1 MRALA
6 LTLTALTLSLSAL
19 SLSAGSAQA
28 ANPPASAEALLGK
41 GGVWVISSV
50 DPDKVSAR
58 VQAAIDIPVSPEKV
72 WRTMT
77 DCKNSYR
84 LANLKSCKILQGD
97 MAKGW
102 DVREHVT
109 KGGLIPSMR
118 IVFRSDYTA
127 YTDIRFR
134 LVEGDLKVQQG
145 EWRLVSMKNGTAT
158 RLLYDNRLA
167 LNLAV
172 PQNLLADGLKK
183 STPKALTNLR
193 DLCVAQAKGG

>member
-1 MRALA
+1 MPIALLLLLA
-6 LTLTALTLSLSAL
+6 APA
-19 SLSAGSAQA
+19 AQA
-28 ANPPASAEALLGK
+28 AGPPASAEGLLGK
-41 GGVWVISSV
+41 GGVWVISSP

-77 DCKNSYR
+77 DCKNSYK
-84 LANLKSCKILQGD
+84 LITNLKSCKIVQGD

-109 KGGLIPSMR
+109 KGGLVPSMR

-127 YTDIRFR
+127 YTVIRFK
-134 LVEGDLKVQQG
+134 LVEGDLKVEQG
-145 EWRLVSMKNGTAT
+145 EWRLISLRNGTAT
-158 RLLYDNRLA
+158 RVVYDNRLA
-167 LNLAV
+167 LNLPV
-172 PQNLLADGLKK
+172 PQDLLANGLKK

-193 DLCVAQAKGG
+193 DLCVAQAKG

>member
-1 MRALA
+1 MRQLLPIALLLLLA
-6 LTLTALTLSLSAL
+6 APA
-19 SLSAGSAQA
+19 AQA
-28 ANPPASAEALLGK
+28 AGPPASAEGLLGK
-41 GGVWVISSV
+41 GGVWVISSP

-77 DCKNSYR
+77 DCKNSYK
-84 LANLKSCKILQGD
+84 LITNLKSCKIVQGD

-109 KGGLIPSMR
+109 KGGLVPSMR

-127 YTDIRFR
+127 YTVIRFK
-134 LVEGDLKVQQG
+134 LVEGDLKVEQG
-145 EWRLVSMKNGTAT
+145 EWRLISLRNGTAT
-158 RLLYDNRLA
+158 RVVYDNRLA
-167 LNLAV
+167 LNLPV
-172 PQNLLADGLKK
+172 PQDLLANGLKK

-193 DLCVAQAKGG
+193 DLCVAQAKG